1 MYCESLQ
8 GFSLYIHLDNEYP
21 YELRSVYID
30 CIEES
35 ADPNPRQSY
44 LFALSAIDIYP
55 NESPNHPLMVCEGE
69 SGVQE
74 MAAWEI
80 SIGHHRNPKW
90 NRYIA
95 HRCNDP
101 PPPTWPDPS
110 VRGCSDYKMI

>member
-1 MYCESLQ
+1 M
-8 GFSLYIHLDNEYP
+8 
-21 YELRSVYID
+21 D
-30 CIEES
+30 CLKVPIWIVDFEEFQIRT
-35 ADPNPRQSY
+35 RQSY

-95 HRCNDP
+95 HCCNALP
-101 PPPTWPDPS
+101 PPKNLVDPT
-110 VRGCSDYKMI
+110 VRGSDYK